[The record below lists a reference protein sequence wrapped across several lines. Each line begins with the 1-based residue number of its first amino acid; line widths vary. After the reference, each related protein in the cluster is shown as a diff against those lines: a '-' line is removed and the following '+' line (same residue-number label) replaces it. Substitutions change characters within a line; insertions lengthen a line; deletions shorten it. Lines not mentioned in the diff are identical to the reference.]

1 MQRHVEV
8 LGDAIGGSKEIDEVL
23 GNIEGLDGTDAEP
36 FDRRFVEDA
45 AKEIFEFHAG
55 RKLAAVVA
63 EVDSA
68 ENDFAVPRFAE
79 TPDLLNHGAGWET
92 AALAA
97 DERNDAVRATG
108 VTAILDFESWTG
120 VIPFPAEDGC
130 EEKFGAVKDVAGEN
144 LGKLRSI
151 PTGPGQVLRPYK
163 GMERNG

>member
-55 RKLAAVVA
+55 RKIAAVGA
-63 EVDSA
+63 EVDPA

-79 TPDLLNHGAGWET
+79 T
-92 AALAA
+92 
-97 DERNDAVRATG
+97 
-108 VTAILDFESWTG
+108 LDFL
-120 VIPFPAEDGC
+120 D
-130 EEKFGAVKDVAGEN
+130 D
-144 LGKLRSI
+144 
-151 PTGPGQVLRPYK
+151 
-163 GMERNG
+163 